1 MEGPSSILDSIR
13 FMFMGLPSASG
24 SGLEPSNFRSVTV
37 NKKLQMPVAAE
48 LRAFSIQRS
57 VALECGSTECGV
69 QIAEDRGQSAD
80 RS

>member
-13 FMFMGLPSASG
+13 FMGLPSASG

-37 NKKLQMPVAAE
+37 NKKLQMQVAAE

-57 VALECGSTECGV
+57 VALECGVRSVECRWQRTEDRV
-69 QIAEDRGQSAD
+69 QIDLD
-80 RS
+80 P